1 MERTLA
7 STQEKIKSKELEAR
21 ELESIIQ
28 TLSHKSDSTTTQ
40 RTKLEKEKAMLEA
53 RVRELESSNRD
64 LSQAPPTTTPGRIPR
79 RRSSSVSS
87 ARIPGLEQELQSIRA
102 EASAKDRELESAVQ
116 RLGRAQEALV
126 KCENEKMAVEKRAS
140 KEIAEMRGELEE
152 KEEEIRYMQA
162 QMGDGSREAQLLA
175 RIEEDEEK
183 IAAME
188 RSLRSAS
195 AKDTEILRLKRV
207 EAQFFITGQEMT
219 AKHLELVTEKEAALK
234 ELEAARAEVQR
245 LSSRISERDTRINEL
260 NDEKMLEW
268 SYLILGAFD

>member
-28 TLSHKSDSTTTQ
+28 TLSHKSDTTTTQ
-40 RTKLEKEKAMLEA
+40 RTKLEKEKMMLEA
-53 RVRELESSNRD
+53 RVRELESSNRE

-87 ARIPGLEQELQSIRA
+87 ARIPGLEQELQSLRA
-102 EASAKDRELESAVQ
+102 EASVKDRELESAVQ
-116 RLGRAQEALV
+116 KLGRAQEALV
-126 KCENEKMAVEKRAS
+126 KCENEKMAVEKRTS

-152 KEEEIRYMQA
+152 KDEEIRYMQA
-162 QMGDGSREAQLLA
+162 QMGDGSRETQLLA
-175 RIEEDEEK
+175 RIEEDEAK

-207 EAQFFITGQEMT
+207 EAQFLITDREMT
-219 AKHLELVTEKEAALK
+219 VKHLELVAEKEAALN
-234 ELEAARAEVQR
+234 ELEVARAEVQR
-245 LSSRISERDTRINEL
+245 LSSRISEQDTRINEL
-260 NDEKMLEW
+260 NDEKTFE
-268 SYLILGAFD
+268 